1 MDASMS
7 QQPPTLEDLSA
18 AICAKIGSGAAF
30 QCLNTRLIIQL
41 GVNLKSIAPA
51 QNNDQALIQRV
62 QDALGRMG
70 IRLGEART

>member
-18 AICAKIGSGAAF
+18 AICAKVGLGAAF

-51 QNNDQALIQRV
+51 QNADPALLQRV
-62 QDALGRMG
+62 EDALGRMG

>member
-18 AICAKIGSGAAF
+18 AICAKVGTGAAF
-30 QCLNTRLIIQL
+30 QCLNTRLIIQF

-51 QNNDQALIQRV
+51 QNADHSLLQRV
-62 QDALGRMG
+62 RDALGRMG
-70 IRLGEART
+70 ILLGEART

>member
-7 QQPPTLEDLSA
+7 QQPRTLEDLSA
-18 AICAKIGSGAAF
+18 AVGAKLGSGAAF
-30 QCLNTRLIIQL
+30 QYLNTRLIIQL
-41 GVNLKSIAPA
+41 GVNLKAIAPA
-51 QNNDQALIQRV
+51 QNDDQALLQRV

>member
-1 MDASMS
+1 MEASTL
-7 QQPPTLEDLSA
+7 QQPRTLEALSA
-18 AICAKIGSGAAF
+18 AVGATLGSGAAF

-41 GVNLKSIAPA
+41 GVNLKAISPA
-51 QNNDQALIQRV
+51 QDGDASLLQRV

>member
-18 AICAKIGSGAAF
+18 AVSAKLGSGAAF

-41 GVNLKSIAPA
+41 GVNLKAVAPA
-51 QNNDQALIQRV
+51 QNADPALLQRV